1 MYSIATGAQE
11 IRQTS
16 AQQESS
22 ATYDLVRSDKLNQHF
37 WTLENCKKLIS
48 IEHNVSYLNFL
59 F

>member
-37 WTLENCKKLIS
+37 WTLEKS
-48 IEHNVSYLNFL
+48 IFPLNITKSI
-59 F
+59 